1 MSQSSCLESNPQM
14 LEAGQITETK
24 LAELVKTHKKTFSSY
39 EIEQLKECIQRHNN
53 GVNTELLKWK
63 NKYGDWS
70 LAWNELIDLTDIEAL
85 EKQVEAQKNKV
96 KELKTKLSED
106 LGNIATKGMYL
117 CVLKELDPY
126 DFNNSSLQEKAK
138 SAVTPVAV
146 QNINGNFIQSLTE
159 TVQSEHAQSFVKYI
173 QDRVAGEL
181 TVSQM
186 LLTKPSPTRTAF
198 AYVALVDVFP
208 LRKSSLGQG
217 TMKPTSAP
225 IVMDLLGRDAGS
237 LEAIS
242 GYDASWKQEVE
253 QLVQNNRE
261 LVKEAN
267 RNAEKQR
274 QQLMEK
280 AGEDVFSVE
289 QELQQL
295 QNKLK
300 RKRGDLAERMQQV
313 GLSSSGNISSDIQKI
328 RGKLSQQLDVLYG
341 EYLEIKSRE
350 LLFRYDIALSG
361 ERSIPEEIGAQGLQ
375 LVQQLEKTYGKAEEF
390 EKLNELV
397 KGENLDL
404 FSQRVRQGG
413 RLIRE
418 VSKVWVFQEMHAGG
432 WRLTV
437 VARFK
442 VLPEGSSGK
451 AGGTAGTASSAQ
463 ASQLPKGKGKPYSTE
478 IPADLMSNITSIVFD
493 NDTFDFGKVKKGEKV
508 EFIFNFTNTGS
519 EQLVITDVKGS
530 CLCVV
535 PEKPDGSIKPGE
547 KGEIKVLFNSTEKKV
562 GQITQVVTLV
572 ANIEPSVI
580 VLHVV
585 GWVID
590 PEVNQVGRPPVKW
603 VAIPAGT
610 FTMGSPSYE
619 TDRHESEG
627 PQHSVSLNGFKM
639 SKYEVTV
646 EQFDVFINAT
656 GYKTDAEKEGWS
668 WTWSGSEWV
677 KKYGLSWKTD
687 ENGTIRGNNG
697 KSHPVINVSWNDA
710 TAFAEWMGCRLPTE
724 AEWEYACRAGTTSPF
739 NTGSCLSSRQ
749 ANYNGNWSYSNCA
762 EGTYLQKTMP
772 VGSYAPN
779 AWGLYD
785 MHGNVWEWC
794 SDWYGDYSSSPQT
807 NPKGSSSGS
816 DRVLRGGGWSASGKL
831 SRSSS
836 RGLRG
841 TPSNRTSSC
850 GFRFVVPS

>member
-1 MSQSSCLESNPQM
+1 MVRFAFVLYILLIGGPALLSQSSCLETNPQM

-39 EIEQLKECIQRHNN
+39 EIEQLKDCIQRHNN

-159 TVQSEHAQSFVKYI
+159 TVQTEHAQSFVKYI
-173 QDRVAGEL
+173 QDRVSGEL

-217 TMKPTSAP
+217 IMKPTSAP

-313 GLSSSGNISSDIQKI
+313 GLSSSGSISGDIQKI

-341 EYLEIKSRE
+341 EYLEIKSKE

-404 FSQRVRQGG
+404 FSQRVKEGG
-413 RLIRE
+413 KLIRE
-418 VSKVWVFQEMHAGG
+418 VSRVWVFQEMHAGG

-442 VLPEGSSGK
+442 VLPGGSSG
-451 AGGTAGTASSAQ
+451 TTSSTQ
-463 ASQLPKGKGKPYSTE
+463 ASQLP
-478 IPADLMSNITSIVFD
+478 
-493 NDTFDFGKVKKGEKV
+493 
-508 EFIFNFTNTGS
+508 
-519 EQLVITDVKGS
+519 
-530 CLCVV
+530 
-535 PEKPDGSIKPGE
+535 
-547 KGEIKVLFNSTEKKV
+547 
-562 GQITQVVTLV
+562 
-572 ANIEPSVI
+572 
-580 VLHVV
+580 
-585 GWVID
+585 
-590 PEVNQVGRPPVKW
+590 GRPAVEW
-603 VAIPAGT
+603 VSIPAGT

-619 TDRHESEG
+619 IDRESDEG
-627 PQHSVSLNGFKM
+627 PQHSVSLSGFQM
-639 SKYEVTV
+639 SKHEVTFA
-646 EQFDVFINAT
+646 QYDAFCDAT
-656 GYKTDAEKEGWS
+656 GRRKPSDNGW
-668 WTWSGSEWV
+668 G
-677 KKYGLSWKTD
+677 
-687 ENGTIRGNNG
+687 RGNR
-697 KSHPVINVSWNDA
+697 PVINIDWNDA
-710 TAFAEWMGCRLPTE
+710 TAFAQWMGCRLPTE

-739 NTGSCLSSRQ
+739 NTGSCLSRWQ
-749 ANYNGNWSYSNCA
+749 ANYNGDNPYSTCA
-762 EGTYLQKTMP
+762 RGTYLQQTMP

-785 MHGNVWEWC
+785 MHGNVYEWC
-794 SDWYGDYSSSPQT
+794 SDWYGDYSKFEHFNSNGPT
-807 NPKGSSSGS
+807 KGTFKIIRSGFWGSDGKYSRSANRNSSS
-816 DRVLRGGGWSASGKL
+816 
-831 SRSSS
+831 
-836 RGLRG
+836 
-841 TPSNRTSSC
+841 PSNRSNNI
-850 GFRFVVPS
+850 GFRLVSPS

>member
-1 MSQSSCLESNPQM
+1 MVRFAFVIYILLIGGPALLSQSSCLETNPQM

-39 EIEQLKECIQRHNN
+39 EIEQLKDCIQRHNN

-63 NKYGDWS
+63 NKYRDWS

-159 TVQSEHAQSFVKYI
+159 NVQTEHAQSFVKYI
-173 QDRVAGEL
+173 QDRVSGEL

-198 AYVALVDVFP
+198 AYAALVDVFP

-217 TMKPTSAP
+217 IMKPTSAP

-313 GLSSSGNISSDIQKI
+313 GLSSSGSISGDIQKI

-404 FSQRVRQGG
+404 FSQRVKEGCK
-413 RLIRE
+413 LIRV
-418 VSKVWVFQEMHAGG
+418 VSRVWVFQEMHAGG

-442 VLPEGSSGK
+442 VLPGGSSG
-451 AGGTAGTASSAQ
+451 TTSSTQ
-463 ASQLPKGKGKPYSTE
+463 ASQLP
-478 IPADLMSNITSIVFD
+478 
-493 NDTFDFGKVKKGEKV
+493 
-508 EFIFNFTNTGS
+508 
-519 EQLVITDVKGS
+519 
-530 CLCVV
+530 
-535 PEKPDGSIKPGE
+535 
-547 KGEIKVLFNSTEKKV
+547 
-562 GQITQVVTLV
+562 
-572 ANIEPSVI
+572 
-580 VLHVV
+580 
-585 GWVID
+585 
-590 PEVNQVGRPPVKW
+590 GRPAVEW
-603 VAIPAGT
+603 VSIPAGT

-619 TDRHESEG
+619 IDRESDEG
-627 PQHSVSLNGFKM
+627 PQHSVSLSGFQM
-639 SKYEVTV
+639 SKHEVTFA
-646 EQFDVFINAT
+646 QYDAFCDAT
-656 GYKTDAEKEGWS
+656 GRRKPSDNGW
-668 WTWSGSEWV
+668 G
-677 KKYGLSWKTD
+677 
-687 ENGTIRGNNG
+687 RGNR
-697 KSHPVINVSWNDA
+697 PVINIDWNDA
-710 TAFAEWMGCRLPTE
+710 TAFAQWMGCRLPTE

-739 NTGSCLSSRQ
+739 NTGSCLSRRQ
-749 ANYNGNWSYSNCA
+749 ANYNGDNPYSTCA
-762 EGTYLQKTMP
+762 KGTYFQKTMP
-772 VGSYAPN
+772 VGSFAPN

-785 MHGNVWEWC
+785 MHGNVYEWC
-794 SDWYGDYSSSPQT
+794 SDWYGDYSKFEHFNSNGPT
-807 NPKGSSSGS
+807 KGTFKIIRSGFWGSDGKYSRSANRNSSS
-816 DRVLRGGGWSASGKL
+816 
-831 SRSSS
+831 
-836 RGLRG
+836 
-841 TPSNRTSSC
+841 PSNRSNNI
-850 GFRFVVPS
+850 GFRLVSPS

>member
-1 MSQSSCLESNPQM
+1 MVRFAFVISILLIGSSALLSQSSCLETNPQM
-14 LEAGQITETK
+14 LEAGQITEAK

-39 EIEQLKECIQRHNN
+39 EIEQLKDCIQRHNN

-63 NKYGDWS
+63 NKYADWS

-117 CVLKELDPY
+117 CVLKDLDPY
-126 DFNNSSLQEKAK
+126 DFNNAGLQEKAK
-138 SAVTPVAV
+138 SAVTLVAV
-146 QNINGNFIQSLTE
+146 ENINGHFIQSLTE
-159 TVQSEHAQSFVKYI
+159 TVRTEHAQSFVKYI

-198 AYVALVDVFP
+198 VYVALVDVFP

-217 TMKPTSAP
+217 TMKPTSAS
-225 IVMDLLGRDAGS
+225 IVMDLLGKDAGS
-237 LEAIS
+237 LEGIS

-267 RNAEKQR
+267 RNAENQR

-289 QELQQL
+289 QELQQF

-300 RKRGDLAERMQQV
+300 RKRGDLAERVQQV
-313 GLSSSGNISSDIQKI
+313 GLSSSGSISGDIQKI

-341 EYLEIKSRE
+341 EYLEIKSKE

-404 FSQRVRQGG
+404 FSQRVKEGG

-418 VSKVWVFQEMHAGG
+418 VSKVWVFQEMHTGG

-442 VLPEGSSGK
+442 VLPGGSSGTPS
-451 AGGTAGTASSAQ
+451 GTQ
-463 ASQLPKGKGKPYSTE
+463 ARQLP
-478 IPADLMSNITSIVFD
+478 
-493 NDTFDFGKVKKGEKV
+493 
-508 EFIFNFTNTGS
+508 
-519 EQLVITDVKGS
+519 
-530 CLCVV
+530 
-535 PEKPDGSIKPGE
+535 
-547 KGEIKVLFNSTEKKV
+547 
-562 GQITQVVTLV
+562 
-572 ANIEPSVI
+572 
-580 VLHVV
+580 
-585 GWVID
+585 
-590 PEVNQVGRPPVKW
+590 GRPAVEW
-603 VAIPAGT
+603 VGIPAGT

-619 TDRHESEG
+619 TDRESDEG
-627 PQHSVSLNGFKM
+627 PQHSVSLSGFKM
-639 SKYEVTV
+639 SKYEVTFA
-646 EQFDVFINAT
+646 QYDAFCAAT
-656 GYKTDAEKEGWS
+656 GRTKPSDEGW
-668 WTWSGSEWV
+668 G
-677 KKYGLSWKTD
+677 
-687 ENGTIRGNNG
+687 RGNR
-697 KSHPVINVSWNDA
+697 PVINVDWNDA
-710 TAFAEWMGCRLPTE
+710 TAFAQWMGCRLPTE

-739 NTGSCLSSRQ
+739 NTGSCLGRWQ
-749 ANYNGNWSYSNCA
+749 ANYNGNNPYSTCPK
-762 EGTYLQKTMP
+762 GTYPQKTMP

-785 MHGNVWEWC
+785 MHGNVYEWC
-794 SDWYGDYSSSPQT
+794 SDWYGDYSKFEYFNSNGPT
-807 NPKGSSSGS
+807 KGTFKIIRSGFWGSDGKYSRSANRNSSS
-816 DRVLRGGGWSASGKL
+816 
-831 SRSSS
+831 
-836 RGLRG
+836 
-841 TPSNRTSSC
+841 PSNRNNNI
-850 GFRFVVPS
+850 GFRLVVPS

>member
-1 MSQSSCLESNPQM
+1 MVRFAFVLYILLIGGPALLSQSSCLETNPQM

-39 EIEQLKECIQRHNN
+39 EIEQLKDCIQRHNN

-159 TVQSEHAQSFVKYI
+159 TVQTEHAQSFVKYI
-173 QDRVAGEL
+173 QDRVSGEL

-313 GLSSSGNISSDIQKI
+313 GLSSSGSISGDIQKI

-404 FSQRVRQGG
+404 FSQRVKEGG
-413 RLIRE
+413 QIIRE
-418 VSKVWVFQEMHAGG
+418 VAKVWIFQEMHDGG
-432 WRLTV
+432 WKLTV
-437 VARFK
+437 VAKFK
-442 VLPEGSSGK
+442 VVPGK
-451 AGGTAGTASSAQ
+451 KMQAEKTNQANTTNVASSSSFK
-463 ASQLPKGKGKPYSTE
+463 ASLP
-478 IPADLMSNITSIVFD
+478 
-493 NDTFDFGKVKKGEKV
+493 
-508 EFIFNFTNTGS
+508 
-519 EQLVITDVKGS
+519 
-530 CLCVV
+530 
-535 PEKPDGSIKPGE
+535 
-547 KGEIKVLFNSTEKKV
+547 
-562 GQITQVVTLV
+562 
-572 ANIEPSVI
+572 
-580 VLHVV
+580 
-585 GWVID
+585 
-590 PEVNQVGRPPVKW
+590 GRPAVEW
-603 VAIPAGT
+603 VDIPSGT
-610 FTMGSPSYE
+610 FTMGSQEYE
-619 TDRHESEG
+619 KGRDNDEG
-627 PQHSVSLNGFKM
+627 PIHRVTLDGFKM
-639 SKYEVTV
+639 SKFEITFNQY
-646 EQFDVFINAT
+646 DVFCLAT
-656 GYKTDAEKEGWS
+656 GRSRPDDGGW
-668 WTWSGSEWV
+668 G
-677 KKYGLSWKTD
+677 
-687 ENGTIRGNNG
+687 RGNR
-697 KSHPVINVSWNDA
+697 PVINVSWDDAND
-710 TAFAEWMGCRLPTE
+710 FAQWMGARLPTE
-724 AEWEYACRAGTTSPF
+724 AEWEYACRAGTTTPF
-739 NTGSCLSSRQ
+739 NTGGCLSSWQ
-749 ANYNGNWSYSNCA
+749 SNYNGNFPFNDCQSGNYIR
-762 EGTYLQKTMP
+762 TTIP
-772 VGSYAPN
+772 VGKFEPN

-794 SDWYGDYSSSPQT
+794 SDWYKSYSSTNQT
-807 NPKGSSSGS
+807 NPKGPDSGTK
-816 DRVLRGGGWSASGKL
+816 RVLRGGGWDYDASGC
-831 SRSSS
+831 RSA
-836 RGLRG
+836 
-841 TPSNRTSSC
+841 NRYAYFPYSKFFFN
-850 GFRFVVPS
+850 GIRLVVN

>member
-1 MSQSSCLESNPQM
+1 MSQSSCLETNPQM

-39 EIEQLKECIQRHNN
+39 EIEQLKDCIQRHNN

-159 TVQSEHAQSFVKYI
+159 TVQTEHAQSFVKYI
-173 QDRVAGEL
+173 QDRVSGEL

-217 TMKPTSAP
+217 IMKPTSAP

-313 GLSSSGNISSDIQKI
+313 GLSSSGSISGDIQKI

-341 EYLEIKSRE
+341 EYLEIKSKE

-404 FSQRVRQGG
+404 FSQRVKEGG

-418 VSKVWVFQEMHAGG
+418 VSRVWVFQEMHAGG

-442 VLPEGSSGK
+442 VLPGGSSG
-451 AGGTAGTASSAQ
+451 TTSSTQ
-463 ASQLPKGKGKPYSTE
+463 ASQLP
-478 IPADLMSNITSIVFD
+478 
-493 NDTFDFGKVKKGEKV
+493 
-508 EFIFNFTNTGS
+508 
-519 EQLVITDVKGS
+519 
-530 CLCVV
+530 
-535 PEKPDGSIKPGE
+535 
-547 KGEIKVLFNSTEKKV
+547 
-562 GQITQVVTLV
+562 
-572 ANIEPSVI
+572 
-580 VLHVV
+580 
-585 GWVID
+585 
-590 PEVNQVGRPPVKW
+590 GRPAVEW
-603 VAIPAGT
+603 VSIPAGT

-619 TDRHESEG
+619 IDRESDEG
-627 PQHSVSLNGFKM
+627 PQHSVSLSGFQM
-639 SKYEVTV
+639 SKHEVTFA
-646 EQFDVFINAT
+646 QYDAFCDAT
-656 GYKTDAEKEGWS
+656 GRRKPSDNGW
-668 WTWSGSEWV
+668 G
-677 KKYGLSWKTD
+677 
-687 ENGTIRGNNG
+687 RGNR
-697 KSHPVINVSWNDA
+697 PVINIDWNDA
-710 TAFAEWMGCRLPTE
+710 TAFAQWMGCRLPTE

-739 NTGSCLSSRQ
+739 NTGSCLSRWQ
-749 ANYNGNWSYSNCA
+749 ANYNGDNPYSTCA
-762 EGTYLQKTMP
+762 KGTYFQKTMA

-785 MHGNVWEWC
+785 MHGNVYEWC
-794 SDWYGDYSSSPQT
+794 SDWYGDYSKFEHFNSNGPT
-807 NPKGSSSGS
+807 KGTFKIIRSGFWGSDGKYSRSANRNSSS
-816 DRVLRGGGWSASGKL
+816 
-831 SRSSS
+831 
-836 RGLRG
+836 
-841 TPSNRTSSC
+841 PSNRSNNI
-850 GFRFVVPS
+850 GFRLVSPS

>member
-1 MSQSSCLESNPQM
+1 MVRFAFVIYILLIGGPALLSQSSCLETNPQM

-39 EIEQLKECIQRHNN
+39 EIEQLKDCIQRHNN

-63 NKYGDWS
+63 NKYRDWS

-159 TVQSEHAQSFVKYI
+159 NVQTEHAQSFVKYI
-173 QDRVAGEL
+173 QDRVSGAL

-198 AYVALVDVFP
+198 AYAALVDVFP

-313 GLSSSGNISSDIQKI
+313 GLSSSGSISGDIQKI

-404 FSQRVRQGG
+404 FSQRVKEGG
-413 RLIRE
+413 KLIRE
-418 VSKVWVFQEMHAGG
+418 VSRVWVFQEIHAGG

-442 VLPEGSSGK
+442 VLPGGSSG
-451 AGGTAGTASSAQ
+451 TTSSTQ
-463 ASQLPKGKGKPYSTE
+463 ASQLP
-478 IPADLMSNITSIVFD
+478 
-493 NDTFDFGKVKKGEKV
+493 
-508 EFIFNFTNTGS
+508 
-519 EQLVITDVKGS
+519 
-530 CLCVV
+530 
-535 PEKPDGSIKPGE
+535 
-547 KGEIKVLFNSTEKKV
+547 
-562 GQITQVVTLV
+562 
-572 ANIEPSVI
+572 
-580 VLHVV
+580 
-585 GWVID
+585 
-590 PEVNQVGRPPVKW
+590 GRPAVEW
-603 VAIPAGT
+603 VSIPAGT

-619 TDRHESEG
+619 IDRESNEG
-627 PQHSVSLNGFKM
+627 PQHSVSLSGFQM
-639 SKYEVTV
+639 SKHEVTFA
-646 EQFDVFINAT
+646 QYDAFCDAT
-656 GYKTDAEKEGWS
+656 GRRKPSDNGW
-668 WTWSGSEWV
+668 G
-677 KKYGLSWKTD
+677 
-687 ENGTIRGNNG
+687 RGNR
-697 KSHPVINVSWNDA
+697 PVINVDWNDA
-710 TAFAEWMGCRLPTE
+710 TAFAQWMGCRLPTE

-739 NTGSCLSSRQ
+739 NTGSCLSRRQ
-749 ANYNGNWSYSNCA
+749 ANYNGDNPYSTCA
-762 EGTYLQKTMP
+762 KGTYFQKTMP

-785 MHGNVWEWC
+785 MHGNVYEWC
-794 SDWYGDYSSSPQT
+794 SDWYGDYSKFEHFNSNGPT
-807 NPKGSSSGS
+807 KGTFKIIRSGFWGSDGKYSRSANRNSSS
-816 DRVLRGGGWSASGKL
+816 
-831 SRSSS
+831 
-836 RGLRG
+836 
-841 TPSNRTSSC
+841 PSNRSNNI
-850 GFRFVVPS
+850 GFRLVSPS

>member
-1 MSQSSCLESNPQM
+1 MVRFAFVLYILLIGGPALLSQSSCLETNPQM

-39 EIEQLKECIQRHNN
+39 EIEQLKDCIQRHNN

-159 TVQSEHAQSFVKYI
+159 TVQTEHAQSFVKYI
-173 QDRVAGEL
+173 QDRVSGEL

-313 GLSSSGNISSDIQKI
+313 GLSSSGSISGDIQKI

-404 FSQRVRQGG
+404 FSQRVKEGG

-418 VSKVWVFQEMHAGG
+418 VSRVWVFQEMHTGG

-442 VLPEGSSGK
+442 VLPGGSSVK

-463 ASQLPKGKGKPYSTE
+463 ASQPSR
-478 IPADLMSNITSIVFD
+478 PA
-493 NDTFDFGKVKKGEKV
+493 V
-508 EFIFNFTNTGS
+508 E
-519 EQLVITDVKGS
+519 
-530 CLCVV
+530 
-535 PEKPDGSIKPGE
+535 
-547 KGEIKVLFNSTEKKV
+547 
-562 GQITQVVTLV
+562 
-572 ANIEPSVI
+572 
-580 VLHVV
+580 
-585 GWVID
+585 WVS
-590 PEVNQVGRPPVKW
+590 
-603 VAIPAGT
+603 IPAGI

-619 TDRHESEG
+619 TDRYSDEG
-627 PQHSVSLNGFKM
+627 PLHTVTLSGFKM
-639 SKYEVTV
+639 SKHEVTFA
-646 EQFDVFINAT
+646 QYDAFCDAT
-656 GYKTDAEKEGWS
+656 GRQKPDDKGW
-668 WTWSGSEWV
+668 G
-677 KKYGLSWKTD
+677 
-687 ENGTIRGNNG
+687 RGNR
-697 KSHPVINVSWNDA
+697 PVINVDWNDA
-710 TAFAEWMGCRLPTE
+710 TAFAQWMGCRLPTE
-724 AEWEYACRAGTTSPF
+724 AEWEYACRVGTTSPF
-739 NTGSCLSSRQ
+739 NTGSCLSSGQ
-749 ANYNGNWSYSNCA
+749 ANYNGDYPYSTCA
-762 EGTYLQKTMP
+762 RGTYLQKTMP

-785 MHGNVWEWC
+785 MHGNVLEWC
-794 SDWYGDYSSSPQT
+794 SDWYGDYSSGAQT
-807 NPKGSSSGS
+807 TPKGPSSGS
-816 DRVLRGGGWSASGKL
+816 FRVLRGGGWDYNGRSCRSA
-831 SRSSS
+831 R
-836 RGLRG
+836 RGNRE
-841 TPSNRTSSC
+841 PSNRYGSI
-850 GFRFVVPS
+850 GFRLVSPS

>member
-1 MSQSSCLESNPQM
+1 MVRFAFVLYILLIGGPALLSQSSCLETNPQM

-39 EIEQLKECIQRHNN
+39 EIEQLKDCIQRHNN

-159 TVQSEHAQSFVKYI
+159 TVQTEHAQSFVKYI
-173 QDRVAGEL
+173 QDRVSGEL

-217 TMKPTSAP
+217 IMKPTSAP

-313 GLSSSGNISSDIQKI
+313 GLSSSGSISGDIQKI

-341 EYLEIKSRE
+341 EYLEIKSKE

-404 FSQRVRQGG
+404 FSQRVKEGG
-413 RLIRE
+413 KLIRE
-418 VSKVWVFQEMHAGG
+418 VSRVWVFQEMHAGG

-442 VLPEGSSGK
+442 VLPGGSSG
-451 AGGTAGTASSAQ
+451 TTSSTQ
-463 ASQLPKGKGKPYSTE
+463 ASQLP
-478 IPADLMSNITSIVFD
+478 
-493 NDTFDFGKVKKGEKV
+493 
-508 EFIFNFTNTGS
+508 
-519 EQLVITDVKGS
+519 
-530 CLCVV
+530 
-535 PEKPDGSIKPGE
+535 
-547 KGEIKVLFNSTEKKV
+547 
-562 GQITQVVTLV
+562 
-572 ANIEPSVI
+572 
-580 VLHVV
+580 
-585 GWVID
+585 
-590 PEVNQVGRPPVKW
+590 GRPAVEW
-603 VAIPAGT
+603 VSIPAGT

-619 TDRHESEG
+619 IDRESDEG
-627 PQHSVSLNGFKM
+627 PQHSVSLSGFQM
-639 SKYEVTV
+639 SKHEVTFG
-646 EQFDVFINAT
+646 QYDAFCDAT
-656 GYKTDAEKEGWS
+656 GRRKPSDNGW
-668 WTWSGSEWV
+668 G
-677 KKYGLSWKTD
+677 
-687 ENGTIRGNNG
+687 RGNR
-697 KSHPVINVSWNDA
+697 PVINIDWNDA
-710 TAFAEWMGCRLPTE
+710 TAFAQWMGCRLPTE

-739 NTGSCLSSRQ
+739 NTGSCLSRWQ
-749 ANYNGNWSYSNCA
+749 ANYNGDNPYSTCA
-762 EGTYLQKTMP
+762 RGTYLQKTMP

-785 MHGNVWEWC
+785 MHGNVYEWC
-794 SDWYGDYSSSPQT
+794 SDWYGDYSKFEHFNSNGPT
-807 NPKGSSSGS
+807 KGTFKIIRSGFWGSDGKYSRSANRNSSS
-816 DRVLRGGGWSASGKL
+816 
-831 SRSSS
+831 
-836 RGLRG
+836 
-841 TPSNRTSSC
+841 PSNRSNNI
-850 GFRFVVPS
+850 GFRLVSPS

>member
-1 MSQSSCLESNPQM
+1 MVRFAFVLYILLIGGPALLSQSSCLETNPQM

-39 EIEQLKECIQRHNN
+39 EIEQLKDCIQRHNN

-159 TVQSEHAQSFVKYI
+159 TVQTEHAQSFVKYI
-173 QDRVAGEL
+173 QDRVSGEL

-217 TMKPTSAP
+217 IMKPTSAP

-313 GLSSSGNISSDIQKI
+313 GLSSSGSISGDIQKI

-341 EYLEIKSRE
+341 EYLEIKSKE

-404 FSQRVRQGG
+404 FSQRVKEGG

-418 VSKVWVFQEMHAGG
+418 VSRVWVFQEMHAGG

-442 VLPEGSSGK
+442 VLPGGSSG
-451 AGGTAGTASSAQ
+451 TTSSTQ
-463 ASQLPKGKGKPYSTE
+463 ASQLP
-478 IPADLMSNITSIVFD
+478 
-493 NDTFDFGKVKKGEKV
+493 
-508 EFIFNFTNTGS
+508 
-519 EQLVITDVKGS
+519 
-530 CLCVV
+530 
-535 PEKPDGSIKPGE
+535 
-547 KGEIKVLFNSTEKKV
+547 
-562 GQITQVVTLV
+562 
-572 ANIEPSVI
+572 
-580 VLHVV
+580 
-585 GWVID
+585 
-590 PEVNQVGRPPVKW
+590 GRPAVEW
-603 VAIPAGT
+603 VSIPAGT

-619 TDRHESEG
+619 IDRESDEG
-627 PQHSVSLNGFKM
+627 PQHSVSLSGFQM
-639 SKYEVTV
+639 SKHEVTFA
-646 EQFDVFINAT
+646 QYDAFCDAT
-656 GYKTDAEKEGWS
+656 GRRKPSDNGW
-668 WTWSGSEWV
+668 G
-677 KKYGLSWKTD
+677 
-687 ENGTIRGNNG
+687 RGNR
-697 KSHPVINVSWNDA
+697 PVINIDWNDA
-710 TAFAEWMGCRLPTE
+710 TAFAQWMGCRLPTE

-739 NTGSCLSSRQ
+739 NTGSCLSRWQ
-749 ANYNGNWSYSNCA
+749 ANYNGDNPYSTCA
-762 EGTYLQKTMP
+762 KGTYFQKTMA

-785 MHGNVWEWC
+785 MHGNVYEWC
-794 SDWYGDYSSSPQT
+794 SDWYGDYSKFEHFNSNGPT
-807 NPKGSSSGS
+807 KGTFKIIRSGFWGSDGKYSRSANRNSSS
-816 DRVLRGGGWSASGKL
+816 
-831 SRSSS
+831 
-836 RGLRG
+836 
-841 TPSNRTSSC
+841 PSNRSNNI
-850 GFRFVVPS
+850 GFRLVSPS

>member
-1 MSQSSCLESNPQM
+1 MVRFAFVLYILLIGGPALLSQSSCLETNPQM

-39 EIEQLKECIQRHNN
+39 EIEQLKDCIQRHNN

-159 TVQSEHAQSFVKYI
+159 TVQTEHAQSFVKYI
-173 QDRVAGEL
+173 QDRVSGEL

-217 TMKPTSAP
+217 IMKPTSAP

-313 GLSSSGNISSDIQKI
+313 GLSSSGSISGDIQKI

-341 EYLEIKSRE
+341 EYLEIKSKE

-404 FSQRVRQGG
+404 FSQRVKEGG

-418 VSKVWVFQEMHAGG
+418 VSRVWVFQEMHAGG

-442 VLPEGSSGK
+442 VLPGGSSG
-451 AGGTAGTASSAQ
+451 TTSSTQ
-463 ASQLPKGKGKPYSTE
+463 ASQLP
-478 IPADLMSNITSIVFD
+478 
-493 NDTFDFGKVKKGEKV
+493 
-508 EFIFNFTNTGS
+508 
-519 EQLVITDVKGS
+519 
-530 CLCVV
+530 
-535 PEKPDGSIKPGE
+535 
-547 KGEIKVLFNSTEKKV
+547 
-562 GQITQVVTLV
+562 
-572 ANIEPSVI
+572 
-580 VLHVV
+580 
-585 GWVID
+585 
-590 PEVNQVGRPPVKW
+590 GRPAVEW
-603 VAIPAGT
+603 VSIPAGT

-619 TDRHESEG
+619 IDRESDEG
-627 PQHSVSLNGFKM
+627 PQHSVSLSGFQM
-639 SKYEVTV
+639 SKHEVTFA
-646 EQFDVFINAT
+646 QYDAFCDAT
-656 GYKTDAEKEGWS
+656 GRRKPSDNGW
-668 WTWSGSEWV
+668 G
-677 KKYGLSWKTD
+677 
-687 ENGTIRGNNG
+687 RGNR
-697 KSHPVINVSWNDA
+697 PVINIDWNDA
-710 TAFAEWMGCRLPTE
+710 TAFAQWMGCRLPTE

-739 NTGSCLSSRQ
+739 NTGSCLSRWQ
-749 ANYNGNWSYSNCA
+749 ANYNGDNPYSTCA
-762 EGTYLQKTMP
+762 RGTYLQKTMP

-785 MHGNVWEWC
+785 MHGNVYEWC
-794 SDWYGDYSSSPQT
+794 SDWYGDYSKFEHFNSNGPT
-807 NPKGSSSGS
+807 KGTFKIIRSGFWGSDGKYSRSANRNSSS
-816 DRVLRGGGWSASGKL
+816 
-831 SRSSS
+831 
-836 RGLRG
+836 
-841 TPSNRTSSC
+841 PSNRSNNI
-850 GFRFVVPS
+850 GFRLVSPS